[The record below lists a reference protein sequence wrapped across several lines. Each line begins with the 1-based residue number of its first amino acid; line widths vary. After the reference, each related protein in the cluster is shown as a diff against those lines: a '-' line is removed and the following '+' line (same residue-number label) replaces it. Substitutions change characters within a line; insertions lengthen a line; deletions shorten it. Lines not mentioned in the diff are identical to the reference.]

1 LPSKNDPGNP
11 ESPSDLFSSAETRA
25 MLEEFR
31 ELVRAGILRVTPEN
45 EVMPVTAENEGTEP
59 EAPVSREQDVALL
72 DKQLMEWLEKRRA
85 QRSAESR
92 SRRSLQA
99 PEPGPAVSASIRQKV
114 VERVANK
121 ILETWER
128 ADQGAD
134 PHQSLREQV
143 VDRLAEDL
151 LRRWQ
156 RGLE

>member
-1 LPSKNDPGNP
+1 
-11 ESPSDLFSSAETRA
+11 

-45 EVMPVTAENEGTEP
+45 EVMPVTAANEGTEP
-59 EAPVSREQDVALL
+59 EAPASREQDVALL
-72 DKQLMEWLEKRRA
+72 DKQLLEWLERRRA

-92 SRRSLQA
+92 ARRPSPA
-99 PEPGPAVSASIRQKV
+99 AESGPAAISASIRQKV

-121 ILETWER
+121 ILETWDR
-128 ADQGAD
+128 ADQAAD

-156 RGLE
+156 RGFE